1 VVVDSGRRKLGVVL
15 GDGVKSGI
23 GALFM
28 PGVKV
33 GCNSWIGPNV
43 VVSRDVAANRL
54 VVLKQ
59 NLEEKE
65 LS

>member
-1 VVVDSGRRKLGVVL
+1 
-15 GDGVKSGI
+15 
-23 GALFM
+23 LFM

-43 VVSRDVAANRL
+43 IVSRDVAANRL